1 MSYRIIYL
9 PIIALLLSVVCA
21 CKPGVPDGVLSEG
34 KMGKVLYDYHLAQGL
49 AMQQSSDSV
58 NYYMRL
64 YCQAVFKKYDIDEAT
79 FDRSMEW
86 YTRHTD
92 RLNEIYKRMAERS
105 GDRVGDSSGSKL
117 LLASGS
123 QSLSGDS
130 LNMWKGGTHVLL
142 SSKGVNRFSFTLPAD
157 TALHASDVLQWQFF
171 VDWHYHEGLRQAEAI
186 LAVEYEN
193 DSVSVTNY
201 KIYSSGL
208 QTLILRTADLK
219 VKHIYGCIY
228 QHAPWA
234 ERPRLLML
242 SNIRLLRIRNKNLQ
256 SFESMDV
263 VTGTSSDTVSQKK
276 LSITPQ
282 HRMRDSLLRQ
292 DTLNE
297 RRSHF
302 R

>member
-1 MSYRIIYL
+1 MLYRMINL
-9 PIIALLLSVVCA
+9 PIIVLLLSVVCA
-21 CKPGVPDGVLSEG
+21 CTPGVPDGVLSEG
-34 KMGKVLYDYHLAQGL
+34 KMEKVLYDYHLAQGL

-58 NYYMRL
+58 NYYTRL
-64 YCQAVFKKYDIDEAT
+64 YYQAVFNKYDIDEAT

-92 RLNEIYKRMAERS
+92 RLGEIYKRMAERS
-105 GDRVGDSSGSKL
+105 GNRAEGSESNI
-117 LLASGS
+117 LLASGA

-130 LNMWKGGTHVLL
+130 LNMWKGDTHVLL
-142 SSKGVNRFSFTLPAD
+142 NSKGVNRFFFTLPAD

-171 VDWHYHEGLRQAEAI
+171 VDWHYHDGLRQAEAI

-208 QTLILRTADLK
+208 QTLILRTADLR
-219 VKHIYGCIY
+219 VKRIYGFIY
-228 QHAPWA
+228 QHAPWT

-242 SNIRLLRIRNKNLQ
+242 SNIRLLRLRNNTLQ
-256 SFESMDV
+256 SSEPIS
-263 VTGTSSDTVSQKK
+263 TRTQSDTVASPN
-276 LSITPQ
+276 LRVTLQ